1 MAELQLGNIK
11 PAGADN
17 IVVDSKY
24 VKGSY
29 FVCDTYAN
37 LTKLNTGDNSGNQ
50 AIVKGSLCYCTGNAN
65 EEAKFY
71 QYDGTTWNEAKLGG
85 AELGTTEDTAAA
97 GNHNHDDVYLSLDG
111 GILSGDLQ
119 VENLS
124 VETDATFGGVLKGS
138 DGLLELRSSN
148 ININSTTATKLYSIG
163 QTTIQSDDTILI
175 ECAESTNAEYQ
186 KVLYANVLNKEI
198 ELGNEKCELV
208 FKSNNRPQWKG
219 AGEAYNYN
227 ILTELDLEDINDTFE
242 GINTKIGE
250 LESAISDNIESDLS
264 SVIERLDNLESGDTS
279 AGKATEAYKA
289 TCDGNGDNIVDTYAR
304 QETLGDQV
312 YFSFDTTSGTLTI
325 TTK

>member
-111 GILSGDLQ
+111 GTLSGDLQ
-119 VENLS
+119 VKNLS
-124 VETDATFGGVLKGS
+124 VETDATFGSVLKGS
-138 DGLLELRSSN
+138 DGILKLHSDIIDIKASNTDSSVKIRLFN
-148 ININSTTATKLYSIG
+148 DNSDADYGPAFLANKSSTTLSSTG
-163 QTTIQSDDTILI
+163 QTIIQSADTILVQ
-175 ECAESTNAEYQ
+175 CAPGVGSEYQ
-186 KVLYANVLNKEI
+186 KVLYADVLNTEI
-198 ELGNEKCELV
+198 EVGNEKCELI
-208 FKSNNRPQWKG
+208 FNSKNRPQ
-219 AGEAYNYN
+219 
-227 ILTELDLEDINDTFE
+227 
-242 GINTKIGE
+242 
-250 LESAISDNIESDLS
+250 
-264 SVIERLDNLESGDTS
+264 
-279 AGKATEAYKA
+279 
-289 TCDGNGDNIVDTYAR
+289 
-304 QETLGDQV
+304 
-312 YFSFDTTSGTLTI
+312 
-325 TTK
+325 